1 MNTENSFESRP
12 LNKIFTSVPPKY
24 DLVNRLFSLRLDEG
38 WRKKAAKECLANDPK
53 EILDLCTGT
62 GDLAVRLSKQV
73 NGSTTIT
80 GLDFSHTM
88 LEEAKVKMEKRGRGE
103 VAFIHGDAA
112 NMPFEDEHF
121 DTIGIAFA
129 FRNLTFKNP
138 DTPKFLAEILRT
150 LKPGGRFIIVESSQP
165 DTKIMKNLLRV
176 YMKGFVKRLG
186 YWISGDK
193 AAYHYFAHSVINY
206 YTREEVE
213 KLLLDAG
220 FTSVR
225 SIPLTFG
232 VAAVHVAIK

>member
-1 MNTENSFESRP
+1 MSASNNFEKRP

-38 WRKKAAKECLANDPK
+38 WRKMAARECLANNPP

-62 GDLAVRLSKQV
+62 GDLAVRLSRQV
-73 NGSTTIT
+73 NGSTRIT

-88 LEEAKVKMEKRGRGE
+88 LEEAQVKMEKRGKG
-103 VAFIHGDAA
+103 VVDFVHGDAA
-112 NMPFEDEHF
+112 DMPFKDDHF

-138 DTPKFLAEILRT
+138 DTPKFLNEILRT
-150 LKPGGRFIIVESSQP
+150 LKPGGRFVIVESSQP
-165 DTKIMKNLLRV
+165 DSKLMKNLLKI
-176 YMKGFVKRLG
+176 YMKGFVKWLG

-193 AAYHYFAHSVINY
+193 AAYRYFAHSVVNY

-220 FTSVR
+220 FSSVK

-232 VAAVHVAIK
+232 VAAIHVAIK